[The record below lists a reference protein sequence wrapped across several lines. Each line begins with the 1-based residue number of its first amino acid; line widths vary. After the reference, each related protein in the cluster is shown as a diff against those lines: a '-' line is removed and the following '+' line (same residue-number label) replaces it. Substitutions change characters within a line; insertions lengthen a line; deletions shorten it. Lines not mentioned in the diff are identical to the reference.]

1 MSMNMYMMNL
11 LNGIEALTE
20 DLNTVEKE
28 VHDNDAD
35 LLSID
40 SNLSQ
45 LNTRID
51 DTESTI
57 SSIEANKQDKLG
69 VLSVISL
76 NK

>member
-1 MSMNMYMMNL
+1 MSMNIYMMNL
-11 LNGIEALTE
+11 MNGAEALTE

-28 VHDNDAD
+28 VHDNDAE

-51 DTESTI
+51 DTE
-57 SSIEANKQDKLG
+57 ANKQDKLG
-69 VLSVISL
+69 VLSVITL
-76 NK
+76 NN